1 MIVKNSDRMLGRL
14 GVQSKLMIAFS
25 LVISVGLI
33 VTLTGFYSV
42 YAFSGLLDKS
52 GLVGD
57 LKVGVQNLK
66 AVERKY
72 LFLHDEQTLQDR
84 TSSLERLK
92 SSIEET
98 LPWFVSPAE
107 NHLNGLISE
116 LGAHD
121 RKFSELVRAAMPNSA
136 RLAPGV
142 IVSSGEETEKLTGQ
156 HTGLERSVDKLM
168 LYLAKDRDD
177 KVALIYTL
185 LAGATFIAIFISACG
200 AWFISHQLV
209 PPLKATVRLAERI
222 ASGYLVDVEESCR
235 NDEIGQLQSATRRM
249 ANGLRHLVADINQG
263 AAQLVAA
270 SEGLSSICAQAQ
282 TDIEQQKLAVA
293 QVSAAVNKLVIT
305 VQAIAQSTEEAAAL
319 ASMADE
325 KARGGE
331 RIVIGAVDYIECLS
345 EDMAKLGN
353 AMERLQHDSACI
365 NQVVDVIKAV
375 AEQTNLLALN
385 AAIEAARAGEQG
397 RGFAVVADEVRGLA
411 MRTQQSTKQIES
423 LVISLQEGS
432 HTAGELMQRGN
443 LRTREV
449 VNLAQQA
456 RTSLLEITQAVADIQ
471 AMNHQIAAGAEE
483 QGATVVQINQNII
496 DIHSMA
502 DLSAMKSGKTM
513 SSSVELA
520 RLGSD
525 LQQSVGRFRW

>member
-1 MIVKNSDRMLGRL
+1 MKNSDYMLGGV
-14 GVQSKLMIAFS
+14 GVQSKLMLVFS
-25 LVISVGLI
+25 LVIGVGLI

-42 YAFSGLLDKS
+42 YALSGLLEKS
-52 GLVGD
+52 GLVSD
-57 LKVGVQNLK
+57 FKVEVQNLK
-66 AVERKY
+66 AVERQY
-72 LFLHDEQTLQDR
+72 LFLHDEQALQDR
-84 TSSLERLK
+84 TSSMERLK
-92 SSIEET
+92 SSIEEA
-98 LPWFVSPAE
+98 LPLFVFPAA
-107 NHLNGLISE
+107 NDLNGLTSE
-116 LGAHD
+116 LVIHD
-121 RKFSELVRAAMPNSA
+121 RKFSGLVRAAVPNNSG
-136 RLAPGV
+136 LAPGV
-142 IVSSGEETEKLTGQ
+142 IVSWREEAEQLAGQ
-156 HTGLERSVDKLM
+156 HADLERSVDKLM
-168 LYLAKDRDD
+168 SYLVSDRDD

-185 LAGATFIAIFISACG
+185 LAGATLIAIFISACG
-200 AWFISHQLV
+200 VWFISHQLV
-209 PPLKATVRLAERI
+209 PPLKATVQMAERI
-222 ASGYLVDVEESCR
+222 ASGDLVDVEESCR
-235 NDEIGQLQSATRRM
+235 NDEIGQLQNATRRM
-249 ANGLRHLVADINQG
+249 ANGLRHLVGDINQG

-270 SEGLSSICAQAQ
+270 SEGLSSICEQAQ
-282 TDIEQQKLAVA
+282 TDIEQQTLAIV
-293 QVSAAVNKLVIT
+293 QVSAAVNELVTT

-331 RIVIGAVDYIECLS
+331 QVVNGAVEYIECLS
-345 EDMAKLGN
+345 EDMAKLGG

-365 NQVVDVIKAV
+365 NQVIDVIKAV

-423 LVISLQEGS
+423 LVISLQDGS
-432 HTAGELMQRGN
+432 HTAWELMQRGN
-443 LRTREV
+443 LRTREA

-456 RTSLLEITQAVADIQ
+456 RISLLEITQAVADIQ

-483 QGATVVQINQNII
+483 QGVTVVQINQNII
-496 DIHSMA
+496 EIHSMA
-502 DLSAMKSGKTM
+502 DLSAIKSGQTM